1 MSWISEDISPMVRK
15 RIITLEEVAARA
27 GVSAGT
33 VSRVLNGKNKENRP
47 AIASRSEHIRRI
59 ALKLGYKPNTAA
71 RSMSHGR
78 FLAVGFVTCGDTD
91 DDWYPI
97 SGLNGIHLAIE
108 ELHWRLMFNELSAST
123 IRNPKIVP
131 QLFSESAVDG
141 LIVNLLPVF
150 SEAVEYFE
158 KQSLPFVFLNLK
170 RKTQC
175 VYPDEASGTAAAVNY
190 VISQGKRRI
199 GFFSRR
205 FPHSTHYSALDRYNG
220 VQAALK
226 NAKIDAQCHLE
237 PLGQPGD
244 APMTVIER
252 AEVFLERFPNLEA
265 VVCYEQEEAA
275 CLTMAAE
282 RRGIRIPDKL
292 QILGFC
298 ERDIHG
304 NTGLPIET
312 VPIPFHDVGKAAIT
326 LLRAM
331 IESGDYHLPSVSV
344 PYSSK
349 IKKTF

>member
-1 MSWISEDISPMVRK
+1 MSSISHDISPMVRK

-47 AIASRSEHIRRI
+47 AIANRSEHIRRI
-59 ALKLGYKPNTAA
+59 ATKLGYKPNTAA

-97 SGLNGIHLAIE
+97 SGLNGIHLAVE
-108 ELHWRLMFNELSAST
+108 ELQWRLMFNELPAST

-131 QLFSESAVDG
+131 QLFRESAVDG

-175 VYPDEASGTAAAVNY
+175 VYPDEASGATAAVKFVVAT
-190 VISQGKRRI
+190 GKKRI

-205 FPHSTHYSALDRYNG
+205 FPHSSHYSQLDRYNG
-220 VQAALK
+220 VQEALK
-226 NAKIDAQCHLE
+226 SAKIETHRHLE

-244 APMTVIER
+244 PPMTVIER
-252 AEVFLERFPNLEA
+252 AEIFLQRFKDLEA
-265 VVCYEQEEAA
+265 VICYEQEEAA

-282 RRGIRIPDKL
+282 RRGIRIPEKL

-304 NTGLPIET
+304 NTGLPIQT
-312 VPIPFHDVGKAAIT
+312 VPIPFHAVGTAAIH
-326 LLRAM
+326 LLRSM
-331 IESGDYHLPSVSV
+331 IETGDYRLPSVSV
-344 PYSSK
+344 PYATK
-349 IKKTF
+349 ILTF